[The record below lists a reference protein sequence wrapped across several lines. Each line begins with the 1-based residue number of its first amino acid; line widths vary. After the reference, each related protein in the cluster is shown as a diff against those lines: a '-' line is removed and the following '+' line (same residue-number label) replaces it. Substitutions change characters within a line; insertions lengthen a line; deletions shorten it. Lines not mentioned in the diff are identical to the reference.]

1 MGRKVVMLVVSLL
14 LSLAP
19 IAQTHARVFD
29 FDLPTLAEA
38 FIGESSHHATIL
50 PHASRGE
57 LVALIASIGSKDS
70 SAGEEKE
77 KEEEEKYCGSGEAPP
92 AFPTF
97 RKLPVENK
105 VDEKSPTS
113 KPCHRAFLRLY
124 LWYAFSEAP

>member
-14 LSLAP
+14 LSLVP
-19 IAQTHARVFD
+19 IAQTHAHVFD
-29 FDLPTLAEA
+29 FDLPALAEA
-38 FIGESSHHATIL
+38 FIGESFHHADIL

-57 LVALIASIGSKDS
+57 LVALIGSKDS
-70 SAGEEKE
+70 TTGEEKE
-77 KEEEEKYCGSGEAPP
+77 KEEEEKYRGIAEAHP
-92 AFPTF
+92 AFSTF

-105 VDEKSPTS
+105 VDENSLTS

>member
-77 KEEEEKYCGSGEAPP
+77 KEEEEKYRRIGEAPP

-97 RKLPVENK
+97 RLSVENK
-105 VDEKSPTS
+105 VDKKSPTS